1 NQVPNWAN
9 EKVAAATAGSLV
21 VNHPNVAELNPEEP
35 TTRAELSAMIYQA
48 LVREGIVDPIESE
61 YVVKP

>member
-1 NQVPNWAN
+1 M
-9 EKVAAATAGSLV
+9 KKMAAATSGSLV
-21 VNHPNVAELNPEEP
+21 VNHPEIAKLNPTQP

-48 LVREGIVDPIESE
+48 LVGEDVLEPVASE